1 MKKILLIACFI
12 VLGSLVTI
20 PSFAFDN
27 TSISIDSSIPESYFN
42 DLKDND
48 KVLQLP
54 DGGFLCGSASIEY
67 EDGTVINLNSETHP
81 NAITVKKAKENLG
94 K

>member
-1 MKKILLIACFI
+1 M
-12 VLGSLVTI
+12 TI

-27 TSISIDSSIPESYFN
+27 TSIS
-42 DLKDND
+42 

-54 DGGFLCGSASIEY
+54 DGNFLCGSAFIEY
-67 EDGTVINLNSETHP
+67 EDDTVINLNSETHP
-81 NAITVKKAKENLG
+81 NAITVKKANLG

>member
-1 MKKILLIACFI
+1 M
-12 VLGSLVTI
+12 TI

-27 TSISIDSSIPESYFN
+27 TSIS
-42 DLKDND
+42 

-54 DGGFLCGSASIEY
+54 DGGFLCGSAFIEY
-67 EDGTVINLNSETHP
+67 EDDTVINLNSETHP
-81 NAITVKKAKENLG
+81 NASTVKKAKENLG

>member
-1 MKKILLIACFI
+1 M
-12 VLGSLVTI
+12 TI

-27 TSISIDSSIPESYFN
+27 TSIS
-42 DLKDND
+42 

-54 DGGFLCGSASIEY
+54 DGGFLCGSTFIEY
-67 EDGTVINLNSETHP
+67 EDDTVINLNSETHP